1 MQETPSLEA
10 VLAQRSYEAVGARA
24 PEGSATR
31 VRVKR
36 EDGRRGLLYRWPDVE
51 PALRAAWCHAA
62 DHGAQLFAVPELVE
76 SGPGW
81 ILVGDVEGTPLSEL
95 AEGRGVDVLEAV
107 GSPGARIVEGV
118 GSLLRKLHNIP
129 ARDTFGDVLSSEE
142 KQTDEPSQWLTFN
155 GYVAAQLE
163 YLSEHLRRRGLPDET
178 LEELS
183 TSIADMRHELASF
196 HPRNPAS
203 LTHGHLSLEHV
214 WVDPDSREVLALTGF
229 EHACFLPREAD
240 IAFLLWIDGIGRD
253 DALTRAFYK
262 GYGAARTMDVQRRE
276 RFYRRL
282 VAFQA
287 LFGMKGE
294 VALDEAELV
303 GLTRPIG

>member
-1 MQETPSLEA
+1 MPD
-10 VLAQRSYEAVGARA
+10 R
-24 PEGSATR
+24 
-31 VRVKR
+31 
-36 EDGRRGLLYRWPDVE
+36 LYHPDVE
-51 PALRAAWCHAA
+51 SMPRTELNALQLERLRRQLERCYASSPFYREKFDEAGVGPDDLRSLADLARFPVVTKEELRDEQAAHPPFGGFVVAPEEDWAETHPSSGTTGRPANTIWSH
-62 DHGAQLFAVPELVE
+62 
-76 SGPGW
+76 
-81 ILVGDVEGTPLSEL
+81 GDVR
-95 AEGRGVDVLEAV
+95 A
-107 GSPGARIVEGV
+107 
-118 GSLLRKLHNIP
+118 
-129 ARDTFGDVLSSEE
+129 
-142 KQTDEPSQWLTFN
+142 
-155 GYVAAQLE
+155 
-163 YLSEHLRRRGLPDET
+163 
-178 LEELS
+178 
-183 TSIADMRHELASF
+183 
-196 HPRNPAS
+196 
-203 LTHGHLSLEHV
+203 EHV